1 MSTSVSLFEGVIVLI
16 AIIALAV
23 VLKRLGIIKKELS
36 TTFSQLVLY
45 ITLPAVIFSSL
56 ALQKF
61 DADFLIMSLVMAL
74 IEIGLL
80 FIAWLIATLLKF
92 PSGKKGALMLVSA
105 FGMTAFLGYPII
117 QQAFPGN
124 ALAMEEAVI
133 TSEIGVGLL
142 LFILGP
148 LIAMHYGKKN
158 VNGKAL
164 FSSTKKFF
172 TSPIF
177 FAIIAGIAMSFVPFD
192 KDAVG
197 FHIFFNLLRIIGD
210 ANMLLVAFTI
220 GLIFEFK
227 SMRSAMVF
235 VGIAVILKLLLKP
248 ILSLWFMES
257 GYFTEMMREIVFIE
271 TALPSAILTAVYA
284 KQYDCEPELVSGT
297 IMISLVVSIGSL
309 SALFM
314 IFF

>member
-1 MSTSVSLFEGVIVLI
+1 MSTSESMFEGVIVLI
-16 AIIALAV
+16 TIIVLAI

-36 TTFSQLVLY
+36 ATFSQLVLF

-56 ALQKF
+56 AVQKF
-61 DADFLIMSLVMAL
+61 ETAYLAMSLIMAL

-80 FIAWLIATLLKF
+80 LIAWIIATLLKF

-117 QQAFPGN
+117 QEVFPGN
-124 ALAMEEAVI
+124 ALAMEEAVV

-148 LIAMHYGKKN
+148 LIAMYYGNKN
-158 VNGKAL
+158 VDKKAV
-164 FSSTKKFF
+164 FSSIKKFF

-177 FAIIAGIAMSFVPFD
+177 FAIIAGIGMSYIPFD
-192 KDAVG
+192 KDIIG
-197 FHIFFNLLRIIGD
+197 FRILFNLLRIIGD

-227 SMRSAMVF
+227 RMKGAIIF
-235 VGIAVILKLLLKP
+235 VGIAVALKLFLKP
-248 ILSLWFMES
+248 MLSLWFMD
-257 GYFTEMMREIVFIE
+257 GAYFTEIMREVVFIE
-271 TALPSAILTAVYA
+271 TALPSAILAAIYA

-297 IMISLVVSIGSL
+297 IMISLLVSIGSL
-309 SALFM
+309 GFLFM
-314 IFF
+314 TFF

>member
-1 MSTSVSLFEGVIVLI
+1 MSTSQSLFEGVVVLI
-16 AIIALAV
+16 TIIALAI
-23 VLKRLGIIKKELS
+23 VLKRLGILQKELS

-61 DADFLIMSLVMAL
+61 DSTFLIMSLIMAL

-80 FIAWLIATLLKF
+80 LIAWLFATLFKF
-92 PSGKKGALMLVSA
+92 SRGKKGALMLVSA

-117 QQAFPGN
+117 QEAFPGN
-124 ALAMEEAVI
+124 ATAMEEAVI

-148 LIAMHYGKKN
+148 LIAMYFGNKN
-158 VNGKAL
+158 VDGKAL
-164 FSSTKKFF
+164 LSTSKKFF

-177 FAIIAGIAMSFVPFD
+177 FAIIAGIGMSFVPFNRE
-192 KDAVG
+192 ATG
-197 FHIFFNLLRIIGD
+197 FHILFNLLRILGN

-227 SMRSAMVF
+227 RMQSTLLFIGLAIM
-235 VGIAVILKLLLKP
+235 LKLFLKP
-248 ILSLWFMES
+248 ILSLWFTDI
-257 GYFTEMMREIVFIE
+257 GVFTEMMRQIVFIE

-309 SALFM
+309 AALFL